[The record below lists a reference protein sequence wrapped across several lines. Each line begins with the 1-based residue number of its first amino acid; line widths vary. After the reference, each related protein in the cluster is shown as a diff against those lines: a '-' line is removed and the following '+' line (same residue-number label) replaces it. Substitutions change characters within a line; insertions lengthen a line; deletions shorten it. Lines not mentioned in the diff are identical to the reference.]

1 MSTQFNTWSINH
13 YSQLLFVKITRFLG
27 AKDNQSLIFVKPR
40 NVIAY
45 HPKFMQYTIYE

>member
-1 MSTQFNTWSINH
+1 MSAKFNTWSINH
-13 YSQLLFVKITRFLG
+13 YSQLLLVKITRFLG